1 MSPEERDM
9 LFDLSMQIIGFDV
22 LTHSSKT
29 IKRLLW
35 HVSGHFQLDVFVF
48 LLTELKSRPS
58 GSLADRAW
66 MLAEDAYRNHP
77 ELISDYRN
85 NLRKAVRDLKM
96 LVWEPPELKLQVQ
109 PQGLSKH

>member
-1 MSPEERDM
+1 M
-9 LFDLSMQIIGFDV
+9 
-22 LTHSSKT
+22 
-29 IKRLLW
+29 KRFLW
-35 HVSGHFQLDVFVF
+35 HVSGHFQLDVIVF